1 VASLAAGRTAGQR
14 LFQEQLT
21 ALQNAPNATD
31 WAREVASIGV
41 ASPVS
46 REIIAN
52 RSRLNILKARANAV
66 DPMSIEGLEIG
77 RQIGIISDEQ
87 AALGNEKFRL
97 TDPAFI
103 TNTLMVNNPANDIRI
118 RRYYNMSVSEG
129 AQSEAYAERMQNFI
143 SEDTISATDAPVD
156 VEHLGPGQRASY
168 GAGLISITESDNF
181 EVFAHEYGH
190 HIEHNNAAVRQA
202 ANDFLDRRTAGQT
215 PQQYSGGRLREM
227 VTPDKF
233 YDEYVGKRYGAS
245 KYTEI
250 VSMGIHAMMRD
261 PQRFSTED
269 PEHFALTWDIM
280 HGKIK

>member
-1 VASLAAGRTAGQR
+1 MNV
-14 LFQEQLT
+14 
-21 ALQNAPNATD
+21 
-31 WAREVASIGV
+31 
-41 ASPVS
+41 
-46 REIIAN
+46 
-52 RSRLNILKARANAV
+52 LKARAKAM

-77 RQIGIISDEQ
+77 RQIGILSDEQ

-103 TNTLMVNNPANDIRI
+103 KDTLMVNNPANDIRI
-118 RRYYNMSVSEG
+118 GQHYNMSVSEA
-129 AQSEAYAERMQNFI
+129 AQSKAYAERMQNFI

-156 VEHLGPGQRASY
+156 VEHLSPGGRASY
-168 GAGLISITESDNF
+168 VPGLISITESDDF
-181 EVFAHEYGH
+181 ETFGHEYGH
-190 HIEHNNAAVRQA
+190 HIEQNNMAVQQA

-215 PQQYSGGRLREM
+215 AQQYPGGQKGEL

-245 KYTEI
+245 KNTEI
-250 VSMGIHAMMRD
+250 VSMGIHAMLRD
-261 PQRFSTED
+261 PRRFSAED